1 MLVDL
6 STTEKDL
13 ESLMLSE
20 YPGRLREKQIVK
32 SGEGASKVYSFLRID
47 YGKLTIFLLKNPSH
61 GFKIIDSSTRR
72 VIENSHN
79 FFNNGY
85 CH

>member
-20 YPGRLREKQIVK
+20 YPGKLFGAQIVK
-32 SGEGASKVYSFLRID
+32 SGEGASKVYSFLRLD
-47 YGKLTIFLLKNPSH
+47 YEELTIFLLKNPNH

-72 VIENSHN
+72 VIENSHY